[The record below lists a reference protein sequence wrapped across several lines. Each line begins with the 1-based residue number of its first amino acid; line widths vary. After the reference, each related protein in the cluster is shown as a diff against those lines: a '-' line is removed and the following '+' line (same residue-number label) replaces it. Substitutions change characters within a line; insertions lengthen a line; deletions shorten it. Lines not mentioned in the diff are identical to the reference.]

1 MNGATT
7 RNDVLSA
14 SSERGLIAYLFEISK
29 EHSQLLET
37 DILETVAELIGSGE
51 RTLFEERDWKFLNE
65 MKDDSAFFL
74 GMGMLCDLIPLLD
87 IGHRDM
93 MQLVATLVRLGGKDL
108 AAKQPNAA
116 FRNWCAVDP
125 TRVGAVLDD
134 ARTGNNLA
142 IDHLCFALEAGAKS
156 ASALEFLG
164 ESSESKAQMGAAIAL
179 GRMTLDVESATTA
192 VRLLSKVSIKAN
204 DIHVRNCALLS
215 SFAILGNHAG
225 VPRTDVRRALDKALG
240 DTTAEMLHALSNLIW
255 IHGKSLSEEEVRLVL
270 NALQSVAPEHHRTL
284 QQIDFAISDLV
295 SEGYFDALSD
305 LVAELIQSSQG
316 KIGVE
321 TFPRFRRELVDGD
334 CRRFSRLTINWFL
347 EGNPYLCSSLA
358 GLFKIIGG
366 QQLTLDLQP
375 GDLPAKPEDQL
386 FICRKAVGFM
396 FLAPVSAASVLI
408 AILRHGDSG
417 IAEDVL
423 ALLYDPLLISFGGEL
438 HKYLED
444 VVKQNSESDV
454 VRISEVLNR
463 KQQALD
469 ELAGIET
476 LVELHP
482 SERHRQIEHV
492 RLSRQMSQAMK
503 KGMKQSVFFNHVA
516 NQTLLYGNTSSSYI
530 VDPGGE
536 IRQVNIEMKSH
547 SVEYEYPKLY
557 IFDPEGLKMMFHE
570 LMYEQRTN
578 P

>member
-1 MNGATT
+1 MNEGTT
-7 RNDVLSA
+7 RNDVLSG
-14 SSERGLIAYLFEISK
+14 SSERGLLAYLFEVS
-29 EHSQLLET
+29 ENHSQLLKP
-37 DILETVAELIGSGE
+37 DILETVAELIESGE
-51 RTLFEERDWKFLNE
+51 RTLFEERDWKFLSG

-87 IGHRDM
+87 VGHRDM
-93 MQLVATLVRLGGKDL
+93 MQLVATLVRLGREDF
-108 AAKQPNAA
+108 AANQPNAA
-116 FRNWCAVDP
+116 FRDWCAVNP
-125 TRVGAVLDD
+125 ARVRAVLDD
-134 ARTGNNLA
+134 ARTGDDLA
-142 IDHLCFALEAGAKS
+142 TDHLCFALEAGAKS
-156 ASALEFLG
+156 ASALEFLNKG
-164 ESSESKAQMGAAIAL
+164 SKSKAQMGAAIAL
-179 GRMTLDVESATTA
+179 GRMTLDSESATTA
-192 VRLLSKVSIKAN
+192 VRLLSEVSIKAK

-215 SFAILGNHAG
+215 SFAILGKHAG
-225 VPRTDVRRALDKALG
+225 VPRTDVRRALDKTLG
-240 DTTAEMLHALSNLIW
+240 DTAAETLHALSNLIW
-255 IHGKSLSEEEVRLVL
+255 MHGKSLSEEEVRLVL
-270 NALQSVAPEHHRTL
+270 NALQSVAPEHYRTL
-284 QQIDFAISDLV
+284 EQIDMAISDLV
-295 SEGYFDALSD
+295 SEGHFDAVSD
-305 LVAELIQSSQG
+305 LVAELIRSSQG
-316 KIGVE
+316 KIGVDA
-321 TFPRFRRELVDGD
+321 FPRFRKELVDGD

-358 GLFKIIGG
+358 GLFKILGG

-396 FLAPVSAASVLI
+396 FLAPVSVASVFI

-482 SERHRQIEHV
+482 SERQRQIEHV
-492 RLSRQMSQAMK
+492 RLSRQMSHALK
-503 KGMKQSVFFNHVA
+503 KGMKQSVFLNHVA

-547 SVEYEYPKLY
+547 SVEYEYPQLD
-557 IFDPEGLKMMFHE
+557 IFDPEGLKMMLQE